1 MRPVWPVSVEAK
13 RWEIAGT
20 KALGW
25 KARWQAGL
33 RKAEARSDRAIP
45 LELSQ
50 YICDANCA
58 RGTWRIPI
66 GDGTYFFS
74 IVTVMMMEV
83 DGVSFRRELVSC
95 CAVWKKSGEKGGA

>member
-1 MRPVWPVSVEAK
+1 MTVWMRPVWPDSVEAN

-45 LELSQ
+45 LKLS
-50 YICDANCA
+50 
-58 RGTWRIPI
+58 
-66 GDGTYFFS
+66 
-74 IVTVMMMEV
+74 
-83 DGVSFRRELVSC
+83 
-95 CAVWKKSGEKGGA
+95 